1 MNRKCLLLI
10 PLFFSSV
17 IITACDNKPAVKTT
31 MEPEVGVVTLAPSSV
46 NIKSELPG
54 RALAF
59 EIAEIRPQVGGIII
73 KRNFVEGD
81 KVSKGESL
89 YQIDPAPL
97 QARLDSAKGALAKAQ
112 ATANNVRLTL
122 NRQSALIKSNYVSR
136 QDYDTT
142 RSQLNEAQA
151 NVAVAKADLEQAT
164 INLRYANVTS
174 PIDGISGKSSVTVGA
189 LVTANQENSLVT
201 VQRLDPIYVDLTQSV
216 QDFLR
221 LKEEKANGK
230 IAQQQGKI
238 AQQQGKIPVEL
249 MLENGKPYRHTGT
262 LEFSDPAVDETTGSV
277 TLRAIFPN
285 PEGEILPGMYVTA
298 LLDEGSQQNVLM
310 VPQQGITHNEQGKA
324 TALILDQENV
334 VQLREINAVKA
345 VGNQWLVT
353 AGLRPGDRV
362 IVSGLQRIRPGSKA
376 RVLPS
381 KLNTPDTVA
390 EQ

>member
-122 NRQSALIKSNYVSR
+122 NRQSALIQSNYVSR

-189 LVTANQENSLVT
+189 LVTANQENALVT

-221 LKEEKANGK
+221 LKEEKAN
-230 IAQQQGKI
+230 GKI

-277 TLRAIFPN
+277 TLRAVFPN

-362 IVSGLQRIRPGSKA
+362 IVSGLQRIRPGIKA

>member
-17 IITACDNKPAVKTT
+17 IITACDNKPAVKTA
-31 MEPEVGVVTLAPSSV
+31 MEPEVGVVTLVPSSV

-54 RALAF
+54 RAVSF

-73 KRNFVEGD
+73 KRNFIEGD

-97 QARLDSAKGALAKAQ
+97 QARLDAARGALTKAQ

-142 RSQLNEAQA
+142 RSQLNEAEA

-189 LVTANQENSLVT
+189 LVTANQGNALVT

-221 LKEEKANGK
+221 LKEEKASGK
-230 IAQQQGKI
+230 LAQQK
-238 AQQQGKIPVEL
+238 GKIPVEL
-249 MLENGKPYRHTGT
+249 MLENGKPYRYTGT

-277 TLRAIFPN
+277 TLRAVFPN

-310 VPQQGITHNEQGKA
+310 VPQQGITHNDQGKA

-353 AGLRPGDRV
+353 TGLHPGDRV
-362 IVSGLQRIRPGSKA
+362 IVSGLQRIRPGIKA
-376 RVLPS
+376 KILAAKP
-381 KLNTPDTVA
+381 NTPDTVT

>member
-59 EIAEIRPQVGGIII
+59 EIAEIRPQVSGIII

-142 RSQLNEAQA
+142 RLQLDEAQA

-238 AQQQGKIPVEL
+238 PVEL

-324 TALILDQENV
+324 TTLILDQENV

>member
-17 IITACDNKPAVKTT
+17 IITACDNKPAVKTA

-189 LVTANQENSLVT
+189 LVTANQENALVT

-221 LKEEKANGK
+221 LKEEKANG
-230 IAQQQGKI
+230 QI

-249 MLENGKPYRHTGT
+249 MLENGKPYHHTGT

-277 TLRAIFPN
+277 TLRAVFPN

-353 AGLRPGDRV
+353 AGLHPGDRV
-362 IVSGLQRIRPGSKA
+362 IVSGLQRIRPGIKA

>member
-17 IITACDNKPAVKTT
+17 IITACDNKPAVKTA

-54 RALAF
+54 RALAY

-73 KRNFVEGD
+73 KRNFIEGD

-151 NVAVAKADLEQAT
+151 NVTVAKADLEQAT

-189 LVTANQENSLVT
+189 LVTANQENALVT

-221 LKEEKANGK
+221 LKEEKAN
-230 IAQQQGKI
+230 GKI

-277 TLRAIFPN
+277 TLRAVFPN

-362 IVSGLQRIRPGSKA
+362 IVSGLQRIRPGIKA

-381 KLNTPDTVA
+381 KLNAPDTVA

>member
-142 RSQLNEAQA
+142 RSRLNEAQA

-221 LKEEKANGK
+221 LKEDKAN
-230 IAQQQGKI
+230 GKI

-310 VPQQGITHNEQGKA
+310 VPLQGITHNEQGKA
-324 TALILDQENV
+324 TTLILDQENV

>member
-17 IITACDNKPAVKTT
+17 IITACDNKPAVKTA

-189 LVTANQENSLVT
+189 LVTANQENALVT

-221 LKEEKANGK
+221 LKEEKANG
-230 IAQQQGKI
+230 QI

-277 TLRAIFPN
+277 TLRAVFPN

-324 TALILDQENV
+324 TALILDLENV

-362 IVSGLQRIRPGSKA
+362 IVSGLQRIRPGIKA

>member
-1 MNRKCLLLI
+1 
-10 PLFFSSV
+10 
-17 IITACDNKPAVKTT
+17 
-31 MEPEVGVVTLAPSSV
+31 
-46 NIKSELPG
+46 
-54 RALAF
+54 
-59 EIAEIRPQVGGIII
+59 
-73 KRNFVEGD
+73 
-81 KVSKGESL
+81 
-89 YQIDPAPL
+89 
-97 QARLDSAKGALAKAQ
+97 LAKAQ

-221 LKEEKANGK
+221 LKEES
-230 IAQQQGKI
+230 QRQI

-277 TLRAIFPN
+277 TLRAVFPN

-298 LLDEGSQQNVLM
+298 LLDE
-310 VPQQGITHNEQGKA
+310 
-324 TALILDQENV
+324 
-334 VQLREINAVKA
+334 AVNK
-345 VGNQWLVT
+345 T
-353 AGLRPGDRV
+353 C
-362 IVSGLQRIRPGSKA
+362 
-376 RVLPS
+376 
-381 KLNTPDTVA
+381 
-390 EQ
+390 

>member
-142 RSQLNEAQA
+142 LSQLNEAQA
-151 NVAVAKADLEQAT
+151 NVAVAKTDLEQAT

-221 LKEEKANGK
+221 LKEEKAN
-230 IAQQQGKI
+230 GKI

-353 AGLRPGDRV
+353 AGLHPGDRV

>member
-1 MNRKCLLLI
+1 MNRKYLLLI

-17 IITACDNKPAVKTT
+17 IITACDNKPAVKTA

-189 LVTANQENSLVT
+189 LVTANQENALVT

-221 LKEEKANGK
+221 LKEEKANGQ
-230 IAQQQGKI
+230 IAQQQC
-238 AQQQGKIPVEL
+238 KIPVEL

-277 TLRAIFPN
+277 TLRAVFPN

-353 AGLRPGDRV
+353 AGLHPGDRV
-362 IVSGLQRIRPGSKA
+362 IVSGLQRIRPGIKA

>member
-142 RSQLNEAQA
+142 LSQLNEAQA

-230 IAQQQGKI
+230 IAQQQGR
-238 AQQQGKIPVEL
+238 IPVEL

-277 TLRAIFPN
+277 TLRAVFPN

>member
-17 IITACDNKPAVKTT
+17 IITACDNKPAVKTA
-31 MEPEVGVVTLAPSSV
+31 MEPEVGIVTLAPSSV

-142 RSQLNEAQA
+142 RTQLNEAQA

-189 LVTANQENSLVT
+189 LVTANQENALVT

-221 LKEEKANGK
+221 LKEEKANG
-230 IAQQQGKI
+230 QI

-277 TLRAIFPN
+277 TLRAVFPN

-362 IVSGLQRIRPGSKA
+362 IVSGLQRIRPGIKA

-381 KLNTPDTVA
+381 KLNTSDTVA

>member
-122 NRQSALIKSNYVSR
+122 NRQSALIQSNYVSR

-221 LKEEKANGK
+221 LKEEKAN
-230 IAQQQGKI
+230 GKI

-362 IVSGLQRIRPGSKA
+362 IVSGLQRIRPGIKA

>member
-31 MEPEVGVVTLAPSSV
+31 IEPEVGVVTLVPSSV

-97 QARLDSAKGALAKAQ
+97 QARLGSAKGALAKAQ

-238 AQQQGKIPVEL
+238 PVEL

-262 LEFSDPAVDETTGSV
+262 LQFSDPAVDETTGSV

>member
-221 LKEEKANGK
+221 LKVEKAN
-230 IAQQQGKI
+230 GKI

-324 TALILDQENV
+324 TTLILDQENV

-381 KLNTPDTVA
+381 KLSTPDTVA

>member
-31 MEPEVGVVTLAPSSV
+31 IEPEVGVVTLVPSSV

-142 RSQLNEAQA
+142 LSQLNEAQA

-230 IAQQQGKI
+230 IAQQQGR
-238 AQQQGKIPVEL
+238 IPVEL

-277 TLRAIFPN
+277 TLRAVFPN

>member
-17 IITACDNKPAVKTT
+17 IITACDNKPAVKTA

-81 KVSKGESL
+81 KVRKGESL

-142 RSQLNEAQA
+142 RTQLNEAQA

-189 LVTANQENSLVT
+189 LVTANQENALVT

-221 LKEEKANGK
+221 LKEEKANG
-230 IAQQQGKI
+230 QI

-262 LEFSDPAVDETTGSV
+262 LESSDPAVDETTGSV
-277 TLRAIFPN
+277 TLRAVFPN

-362 IVSGLQRIRPGSKA
+362 IVSGLQRIRPGIKA

-381 KLNTPDTVA
+381 KLNTSDTVA

>member
-238 AQQQGKIPVEL
+238 PVEL

>member
-17 IITACDNKPAVKTT
+17 IITACDNKPAVKTA

-112 ATANNVRLTL
+112 ATTNNVRLTL

-189 LVTANQENSLVT
+189 LVTANQENALVT

-221 LKEEKANGK
+221 LKEEKANG
-230 IAQQQGKI
+230 QI

-277 TLRAIFPN
+277 TLRAVFPN

-353 AGLRPGDRV
+353 AGLHPGDRV

>member
-238 AQQQGKIPVEL
+238 PVEL

-324 TALILDQENV
+324 TTLILDQENV

-381 KLNTPDTVA
+381 KLSTPDTVA

>member
-17 IITACDNKPAVKTT
+17 IITACDNKPAVKTPS

-54 RALAF
+54 RAVSF

-73 KRNFVEGD
+73 KRNFIEGD

-97 QARLDSAKGALAKAQ
+97 QARLDAARSALAKAQ

-142 RSQLNEAQA
+142 RSQLNEAEA

-174 PIDGISGKSSVTVGA
+174 PIEGISGKSSVTVGA
-189 LVTANQENSLVT
+189 LVTANQGNALVT

-221 LKEEKANGK
+221 LKEEKASGK
-230 IAQQQGKI
+230 IAQQK
-238 AQQQGKIPVEL
+238 GKIPVEL
-249 MLENGKPYRHTGT
+249 MLENGKPYRYTGT

-277 TLRAIFPN
+277 TLRAVFPN
-285 PEGEILPGMYVTA
+285 PQGEILPGMYVTA
-298 LLDEGSQQNVLM
+298 LLDEGNQQNVLM
-310 VPQQGITHNEQGKA
+310 VPQQGITHNAQGKA

-353 AGLRPGDRV
+353 TGLHPGDRV
-362 IVSGLQRIRPGSKA
+362 IVSGLQRIRPGIKA
-376 RVLPS
+376 RILAAKP
-381 KLNTPDTVA
+381 NTPDTVT

>member
-59 EIAEIRPQVGGIII
+59 EIAEIRPQVSGIIT

-238 AQQQGKIPVEL
+238 PVEL

-277 TLRAIFPN
+277 TLRAVFPN

>member
-31 MEPEVGVVTLAPSSV
+31 TMEPEVGVVTLAPSSV

-54 RALAF
+54 RAVSF

-73 KRNFVEGD
+73 KRNFIEGD

-97 QARLDSAKGALAKAQ
+97 QARLDAARGALAKAQ

-142 RSQLNEAQA
+142 RSQLNEAEA

-174 PIDGISGKSSVTVGA
+174 PIEGISGKSSVTVGA
-189 LVTANQENSLVT
+189 LVTANQGNALVT

-221 LKEEKANGK
+221 LKEEKASGK
-230 IAQQQGKI
+230 IAQLK
-238 AQQQGKIPVEL
+238 GKIPVEL
-249 MLENGKPYRHTGT
+249 MLENGKPYRYTGT

-277 TLRAIFPN
+277 TLRAVFPN
-285 PEGEILPGMYVTA
+285 PQGEILPGMYVTA
-298 LLDEGSQQNVLM
+298 LLDEGNQQNVLM
-310 VPQQGITHNEQGKA
+310 VPQQGITHNAQGKA

-353 AGLRPGDRV
+353 TGLHPGDRV
-362 IVSGLQRIRPGSKA
+362 IVSGLQRIRPGIKA
-376 RVLPS
+376 RILAAKP
-381 KLNTPDTVA
+381 NTPDTVT

>member
-10 PLFFSSV
+10 PLFFSSA

-31 MEPEVGVVTLAPSSV
+31 AMAPEVSVVTLAPSSV

-54 RALAF
+54 RAVSF

-73 KRNFVEGD
+73 KRNFIEGD

-97 QARLDSAKGALAKAQ
+97 QARLDSAKGALAKAM
-112 ATANNVRLTL
+112 ATANNIRLTL

-151 NVAVAKADLEQAT
+151 NVAVAKAELEQAT

-174 PIDGISGKSSVTVGA
+174 PIEGISGKSSVTVGA
-189 LVTANQENSLVT
+189 LVTANQENALVT

-221 LKEEKANGK
+221 LKEEKANG
-230 IAQQQGKI
+230 QI

-277 TLRAIFPN
+277 TLRAVFPN

-324 TALILDQENV
+324 TALILDPENV

-353 AGLRPGDRV
+353 AGLGPGDRV
-362 IVSGLQRIRPGSKA
+362 IVSGLQRIRPGIKA
-376 RVLPS
+376 RVLHS
-381 KLNTPDTVA
+381 KLNTPDAVT

>member
-17 IITACDNKPAVKTT
+17 IITACDNKPAVKNTAI
-31 MEPEVGVVTLAPSSV
+31 EPEVGVITLAPSSV

-54 RALAF
+54 RAVSF

-73 KRNFVEGD
+73 KRNFIEGD
-81 KVSKGESL
+81 KVSKGASL

-97 QARLDSAKGALAKAQ
+97 QAQLDSAKGALAKAL

-122 NRQSALIKSNYVSR
+122 NRQSALLKSNYVSR

-189 LVTANQENSLVT
+189 LVTANQQNALVT

-238 AQQQGKIPVEL
+238 PVEL

-262 LEFSDPAVDETTGSV
+262 LEFADPAVDETTGSV
-277 TLRAIFPN
+277 TLRAVFPN

-310 VPQQGITHNEQGKA
+310 VPQQGVTHNAQGKA
-324 TALILDQENV
+324 TVLLLDQENV

-362 IVSGLQRIRPGSKA
+362 IVSGLQRIRPGVKA

-381 KLNTPDTVA
+381 KLNPPDAVTK
-390 EQ
+390 Q

>member
-17 IITACDNKPAVKTT
+17 IITACDNKPAVKTA
-31 MEPEVGVVTLAPSSV
+31 MEHEVGVVTLAPSSV

-97 QARLDSAKGALAKAQ
+97 QARLDSTKGALAKAQ

-189 LVTANQENSLVT
+189 LVTANQENALVT

-221 LKEEKANGK
+221 LKEEKAN
-230 IAQQQGKI
+230 GKI

-277 TLRAIFPN
+277 TLRAVFPN

>member
-17 IITACDNKPAVKTT
+17 IITACDNKPAVKTA

-122 NRQSALIKSNYVSR
+122 NRQSALIQSNYVSR

-230 IAQQQGKI
+230 IAQQQGR
-238 AQQQGKIPVEL
+238 IPVEL

-277 TLRAIFPN
+277 TLRAVFPN

>member
-17 IITACDNKPAVKTT
+17 IITACDNKPAVKTPS
-31 MEPEVGVVTLAPSSV
+31 MVPEVGVVTLAPSSV

-54 RALAF
+54 RAVSF

-73 KRNFVEGD
+73 KRNFIEGD

-97 QARLDSAKGALAKAQ
+97 QARLDAARGALAKAQ

-142 RSQLNEAQA
+142 RSQLNEAEA

-174 PIDGISGKSSVTVGA
+174 PIEGISGKSSVTVGA
-189 LVTANQENSLVT
+189 LVTANQGNALVT

-221 LKEEKANGK
+221 LKEEKASGK
-230 IAQQQGKI
+230 IAQQK
-238 AQQQGKIPVEL
+238 GKIPVEL
-249 MLENGKPYRHTGT
+249 MLENGKPYRYTGT

-277 TLRAIFPN
+277 TLRAVFPN
-285 PEGEILPGMYVTA
+285 PQGEILPGMYVTA
-298 LLDEGSQQNVLM
+298 LLDEGNQQNVLM
-310 VPQQGITHNEQGKA
+310 VPQQGITHNAQGKA

-353 AGLRPGDRV
+353 TGLHPGDRV
-362 IVSGLQRIRPGSKA
+362 IVSGLQRIRPGIKA
-376 RVLPS
+376 RILAAKP
-381 KLNTPDTVA
+381 NTPDTVT

>member
-10 PLFFSSV
+10 PLFFSSI
-17 IITACDNKPAVKTT
+17 IITACDNKPAVKTA

-189 LVTANQENSLVT
+189 LVTANQENALVT

-221 LKEEKANGK
+221 LKEEKANG
-230 IAQQQGKI
+230 QI

-277 TLRAIFPN
+277 TLRAVFPN

-353 AGLRPGDRV
+353 AGLRPGDRA
-362 IVSGLQRIRPGSKA
+362 IVSGLQRIRPGIKA

>member
-142 RSQLNEAQA
+142 RSQLDEAQA

-189 LVTANQENSLVT
+189 LVTANQENSLVA

-221 LKEEKANGK
+221 LKEEKAN
-230 IAQQQGKI
+230 GKI

-277 TLRAIFPN
+277 TLRAVFPN

-381 KLNTPDTVA
+381 KLSTPDTVA

>member
-17 IITACDNKPAVKTT
+17 IITACDNKPAINPTSR
-31 MEPEVGVVTLAPSSV
+31 EPEVGVITLAPSSV

-54 RALAF
+54 RAVSF

-73 KRNFVEGD
+73 KRNFIEGD
-81 KVSKGESL
+81 KVNQGESL

-97 QARLDSAKGALAKAQ
+97 QARLDAAKGALAKAQ
-112 ATANNVRLTL
+112 ATANNIRLTL
-122 NRQSALIKSNYVSR
+122 NRQSALLKSNYVSR

-151 NVAVAKADLEQAT
+151 NVAVAKADLEQAA

-189 LVTANQENSLVT
+189 LVTANQGNALVT

-230 IAQQQGKI
+230 VAQQKGR
-238 AQQQGKIPVEL
+238 IPVEL

-277 TLRAIFPN
+277 TLRAVFPN
-285 PEGEILPGMYVTA
+285 PDGEILPGMYVTA
-298 LLDEGSQQNVLM
+298 LLDEGSQQDVLM
-310 VPQQGITHNEQGKA
+310 VPQQGVTHNEQGKA

-362 IVSGLQRIRPGSKA
+362 IVSGLQRIRPGMKA

-381 KLNTPDTVA
+381 KLNTPDAVT

>member
-122 NRQSALIKSNYVSR
+122 NRQSALIQSNYVSR

-221 LKEEKANGK
+221 LKAEKAN
-230 IAQQQGKI
+230 GKI

-277 TLRAIFPN
+277 TLRAVFPN

>member
-122 NRQSALIKSNYVSR
+122 NRQSALIQSNYVSR

-230 IAQQQGKI
+230 IAQQQGR
-238 AQQQGKIPVEL
+238 IPVEL

-277 TLRAIFPN
+277 TLRAVFPN

>member
-142 RSQLNEAQA
+142 LSQLNEAQA

-189 LVTANQENSLVT
+189 LVTANQENSLIT

-221 LKEEKANGK
+221 LKEEKAN
-230 IAQQQGKI
+230 GKI

-277 TLRAIFPN
+277 TLRAVFPN

>member
-17 IITACDNKPAVKTT
+17 IITACDNKPAVKTA

-189 LVTANQENSLVT
+189 LVTANQENALVT

-221 LKEEKANGK
+221 LKEEKANG
-230 IAQQQGKI
+230 QI

-262 LEFSDPAVDETTGSV
+262 LQFSDPAVDETTGSV
-277 TLRAIFPN
+277 TLRAVFPN

-362 IVSGLQRIRPGSKA
+362 IVSGLQRIRPGIKA

-381 KLNTPDTVA
+381 KLTTPDAGT